1 MRTNLP
7 VSQNEYELADGEM
20 LVSTTDRQGVIT
32 HCNDAFQVASG
43 FTAAELVGQPHNI
56 VRHPDMP
63 ADAFK
68 DLWATAG
75 RGKPWVAVVKNRR
88 KDGGHYWVQAY
99 VTPILDNGKPKGY
112 LSVRTKATR
121 QQIAQAEALYTRFDR
136 GNAAARSRSGPRL
149 LGGRVVPAGALGIVS
164 RFWHSG
170 VSARL
175 SLALALMVFIS
186 MLPHLLG
193 TARAGDAGVQLGWTL
208 AGAGVVLA
216 WFERRIQANL
226 RTVERFATE
235 LAGCNLATTLVV
247 DRYGPLGDLPE
258 RLRQIQIT
266 LRAVVGDVRREVDGF
281 GAAATDIARGSQDLS
296 ARTETQASNLEET
309 SATMDQL
316 ASALQGAADSVHEVV
331 RCSAQSTEVA
341 LGGSQAI
348 ELVSK
353 TMADIS
359 GNSRRMRDIVG
370 VIEGIAFQTN
380 ILALNAA
387 VEAARAGDHGRGFAV
402 VAGEV
407 RALSQR
413 CVSAA
418 KEIGGLITASADQV
432 ADGSS
437 QMENA
442 ATKIRDAAAAVHRVR
457 ALVDGVLE
465 ATREQ
470 LAGISQVNEAVG
482 QLDVMTQRNA
492 ALAEESA
499 ASAESLTQRTAVLRQ
514 AVDLF
519 MLR

>member
-1 MRTNLP
+1 MRINLP
-7 VSQNEYELADGEM
+7 VSQKEYELADGEM

-43 FTAAELVGQPHNI
+43 FAADELIGQPHSI

-63 ADAFK
+63 AHAFK

-75 RGKPWVAVVKNRR
+75 RGRPWVAVVKNRR
-88 KDGGHYWVQAY
+88 KNGDHYWVLAY
-99 VTPILDNGKPKGY
+99 VTPILEDGKPKAY

-121 QQIAQAEALYTRFDR
+121 QQIAQAEALY
-136 GNAAARSRSGPRL
+136 ARLRRDESGESRSGPRL
-149 LGGRVVPAGALGIVS
+149 AGGRVEPAGALAVVS

-175 SLALALMVFIS
+175 SLALALMLFVS

-193 TARAGDAGVQLGWTL
+193 FAHAGNAGVQLGWTL
-208 AGAGVVLA
+208 AGAGIVLA

-266 LRAVVGDVRREVDGF
+266 LRAVIGDVRREVDGF
-281 GAAATDIARGSQDLS
+281 GAAATDIARGSHDLS
-296 ARTETQASNLEET
+296 ERTETQASNLEET

-316 ASALQGAADSVHEVV
+316 ASALQGTSDSVHEVV

-353 TMADIS
+353 TMTDIS
-359 GNSRRMRDIVG
+359 GHSRRMRDIVG

-387 VEAARAGDHGRGFAV
+387 VEAARAGEHGRGFAV

-413 CVSAA
+413 CVAAA
-418 KEIGGLITASADQV
+418 KEIGELISASADQV
-432 ADGSS
+432 ADGST
-437 QMENA
+437 QMEEA
-442 ATKIRDAAAAVHRVR
+442 AAKIRDAATSVHRVR
-457 ALVDGVLE
+457 TLVDGVLE
-465 ATREQ
+465 STREQ

-499 ASAESLTQRTAVLRQ
+499 ASAESLTQRTAILRQ

-519 MLR
+519 MLK

>member
-1 MRTNLP
+1 MRINMP
-7 VSQNEYELADGEM
+7 VSQDEYELADDEM

-32 HCNDAFQVASG
+32 HCNDAFQAASG
-43 FTAAELVGQPHNI
+43 FTAAELIGQPHNI

-63 ADAFK
+63 EHAFK

-75 RGKPWVAVVKNRR
+75 RGRPWVAVVKNRR

-99 VTPILDNGKPKGY
+99 VTPILENGKPKGY

-121 QQIAQAEALYTRFDR
+121 LQIAQAEALY
-136 GNAAARSRSGPRL
+136 ARLRRTGSGGSSSGPRL
-149 LGGRVVPAGALGIVS
+149 AGGRVVPAGALGIVS

-175 SLALALMVFIS
+175 SLALALMVFVS
-186 MLPHLLG
+186 MQPHLLG
-193 TARAGDAGVQLGWTL
+193 FAHAGDAGVQLGWTL
-208 AGAGVVLA
+208 AGAAIVLA
-216 WFERRIQANL
+216 WFERRIQSNL

-266 LRAVVGDVRREVDGF
+266 LRAVIGDVRREVDGF
-281 GAAATDIARGSQDLS
+281 GAAATDIARGSLDLS

-418 KEIGGLITASADQV
+418 KEIGGLINASADQV

-437 QMENA
+437 QMETA
-442 ATKIRDAAAAVHRVR
+442 ATRIRDAAASVHRVR
-457 ALVDGVLE
+457 TLVDGVLE

>member
-1 MRTNLP
+1 MRSNLP

-20 LVSTTDRQGVIT
+20 LVSTTDKQGVIT
-32 HCNDAFQVASG
+32 HCNEGFQLASG
-43 FTAAELVGQPHNI
+43 FTSAELIGQPHNI

-63 ADAFK
+63 EHAFK
-68 DLWATAG
+68 DLWATVG
-75 RGKPWVAVVKNRR
+75 RGRPWCAVVKNRR
-88 KDGGHYWVQAY
+88 KDGDHYWVQAY
-99 VTPILDNGKPKGY
+99 VTPILENGKPKGY

-121 QQIAQAEALYTRFDR
+121 EQVGQAQALY
-136 GNAAARSRSGPRL
+136 ARMNRNDSATSKSGPRL
-149 LGGRVVPAGALGIVS
+149 AGGRVQPAGPHAIVS

-186 MLPHLLG
+186 MLPHCLG
-193 TARAGDAGVQLGWTL
+193 FAGAGHAEVQLGWTL
-208 AGAGVVLA
+208 AGATVVLA
-216 WFERRIQANL
+216 WFERRIQGNL

-266 LRAVVGDVRREVDGF
+266 LRAVIGDVRREVEGF

-296 ARTETQASNLEET
+296 ARTETQASSLEET

-331 RCSAQSTEVA
+331 RYSAQSTEVA
-341 LGGSQAI
+341 IGGSQAI
-348 ELVSK
+348 EQVSK
-353 TMADIS
+353 TMAGIS

-387 VEAARAGDHGRGFAV
+387 VEAARAGEDGRGFAV

-418 KEIGGLITASADQV
+418 KEIGQLINASADQV

-457 ALVDGVLE
+457 ELVDGVLD

-482 QLDVMTQRNA
+482 QLDAMTQRNA

-514 AVDLF
+514 AVGLF